1 MFIALTNKKYKI
13 FVKMNKFMVLYP
25 TNLTPFCI
33 IMNMEQCYCFDNILT
48 LEKPTSITKFG
59 VNFIISVF

>member
-13 FVKMNKFMVLYP
+13 LVKVNKFMVLYP
-25 TNLTPFCI
+25 TNLTPFLK

-48 LEKPTSITKFG
+48 LEKPTSITKIG
-59 VNFIISVF
+59 ENFITLVF